1 MKFFIIKWL
10 GFIFLLF
17 LVSCV
22 EEEKSQSKTGFLTH
36 HIQNDLELWT
46 YKNFQGE
53 ITGQLQCRLYT
64 EPKNYTLL
72 EKYGETFQDM
82 KPIHCVLVAIDQY
95 KQKPLLYCKE
105 DMKHVQDY
113 FQEHF
118 KAYNQSV
125 YIIKLYDEN
134 ATKDNVIQALQYQ
147 KKWASL
153 YSTTCFIFSGHGT
166 SDGLQLYDT
175 IISLSELYH
184 YFQSINALRT
194 IWIIDSCYAGI
205 LNKNASFETKDH
217 AFTNSF
223 SLFPIRTP
231 YQFMHC
237 FLGMGKILL
246 CSSQSNEK
254 AKDGI
259 FIPAVFAQLEST
271 ENSIQFPQIIVHIKQ
286 GIEQYNQSCRPDNKI
301 DMTPFFYMIG
311 DIQIAVVPYFL

>member
-1 MKFFIIKWL
+1 ML
-10 GFIFLLF
+10 LLF

-22 EEEKSQSKTGFLTH
+22 EEKEQSETGILMH

-53 ITGQLQCRLYT
+53 ITGQLQCQLYT
-64 EPKNYTLL
+64 EPKIYTLL
-72 EKYGETFQDM
+72 EKYDDAFQDM
-82 KPIHCVLVAIDQY
+82 KPIHCILVAIDQY

-105 DMKHVQDY
+105 DMKHAQDY

-118 KAYNQSV
+118 EAYKQSV
-125 YIIKLYDEN
+125 YMIKLYDEN
-134 ATKDNVIQALQYQ
+134 ATKDNVLQALQYQ

-166 SDGLQLYDT
+166 SNGLQLYDE
-175 IISLSELYH
+175 IVSLSELYH

-205 LNKNASFETKDH
+205 LNKNASFQTKDNT
-217 AFTNSF
+217 FTTSS
-223 SLFPIRTP
+223 SLFPIKTS

-237 FLGMGKILL
+237 FFGSGKILL
-246 CSSQSNEK
+246 CSSQSHEK

-271 ENSIQFPQIIVHIKQ
+271 ENSIQFPKIINHIKQ
-286 GIEQYNQSCRPDNKI
+286 GIEQYNQSCRPDNKMI
-301 DMTPFFYMIG
+301 MTPFLYMIG